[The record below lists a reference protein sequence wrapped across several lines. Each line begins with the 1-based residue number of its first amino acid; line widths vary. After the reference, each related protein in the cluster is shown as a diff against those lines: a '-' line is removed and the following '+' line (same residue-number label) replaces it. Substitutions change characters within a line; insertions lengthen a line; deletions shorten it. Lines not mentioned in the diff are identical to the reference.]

1 MDTTLVSALRDV
13 LGRDTGEPVELVETH
28 ISWVLLTATLAYK
41 LKKPVRLPF
50 LDFTSLEARRHFCE
64 EELRLNRRF
73 AASLYLDVVPVRG
86 SSESPRLAGT
96 GEPIDYLVRMR
107 RFPAPSLLRDLLAAG
122 RIEPAQLD
130 SFGRRMAAWQEAAPR
145 VTPPSAYASP
155 GAIVRAATDLLAALR
170 TQPTPISPHD
180 EDRLAALG
188 DWLRQQAGA
197 LHMAWISRQQGGAVR
212 ECHGDLHTGNVV
224 LLDGELTPFDCVEF
238 DPALRWIDVMSD
250 VAFLTMDLQA
260 HGRRDLAFRF
270 LDAWLQHSGDATG
283 LQLLRFY
290 EVYRALVR
298 AVASGLGPRFAS
310 GPDYLACA
318 ARLSAPPE
326 GGARLLI
333 THGLSGS
340 GKSSIAQQLL
350 GAAGAVRVRSD
361 VERKRL
367 FGLDPLE
374 RSAARGLDIYS
385 EEATRR
391 TFQRL
396 RDCARGSLLAG
407 YPVIVD
413 AAFLRREERRSFEA
427 LAADLHVP
435 FTILDCRA
443 ALATLH
449 RRVAERAAAGGDAS
463 EAGPEVLARQIDRQ
477 EKLEA
482 GERACAI
489 EVLTDDTVDVA
500 RLAERWL
507 AVTIPTGRG

>member
-73 AASLYLDVVPVRG
+73 APSLYLDVVPVRG
-86 SSESPRLAGT
+86 SSESPRLAGP

-107 RFPAPSLLRDLLAAG
+107 RFPAPSLLRDLLGAG

-170 TQPTPISPHD
+170 AQPTPISPHD

-250 VAFLTMDLQA
+250 VAFLTMDPPGPRPARPRLSLP
-260 HGRRDLAFRF
+260 GRVAAAQRRCDGAAVAALLRGVPGVGAGRGVGPGAAFRIR
-270 LDAWLQHSGDATG
+270 AG
-283 LQLLRFY
+283 LPGVCRT
-290 EVYRALVR
+290 
-298 AVASGLGPRFAS
+298 
-310 GPDYLACA
+310 
-318 ARLSAPPE
+318 APPE

-463 EAGPEVLARQIDRQ
+463 EAGPEVLVRQIDRQ

-482 GERACAI
+482 GERARAI